1 VTREKQS
8 VNLAEWIT
16 TSVVEFTGTKENTL
30 INETNEPAFG
40 MPLVGFAQGN
50 DLLWEEYKRH
60 IGSFYWAPAEIFAET
75 FPSVKATPE
84 ELTVVSWILPH
95 TEQTKSAHR
104 KETVYPS
111 EHWARARKYGEVFNV
126 KLRQH
131 MVKTLMSAGYEALA
145 PQLSPLWK
153 EHMSEQYGFAST
165 WSERHAAYAAGLGT
179 FGLSDG
185 LITPLGK
192 AMRCGSVIA
201 RIQVPASARPYD
213 DHHAYCLFFSKGT
226 CSKCMDRCPVGAITK
241 EEGHNKEKCKAN
253 GDYASNRYGF
263 ESHCCGL
270 CQVGVPCE
278 SRIPLKIAEKLVPS
292 GHGLMKA

>member
-1 VTREKQS
+1 MTREMQS
-8 VNLAEWIT
+8 RNPADWIK
-16 TSVVEFTGTKENTL
+16 TSVDEFAETAENTL
-30 INETNEPAFG
+30 MNGTNEPAFG
-40 MPLVGFAQGN
+40 MPLVGFANGN
-50 DLLWEEYKRH
+50 DLLWQEFKRH
-60 IGSFYWAPAEIFAET
+60 IGSFFWAPAEIFAET

-84 ELTVVSWILPH
+84 ELSIVSWILPQ
-95 TEQTKSAHR
+95 TDQTKAAHR

-111 EHWARARKYGEVFNV
+111 ERWARARKYGEVFNV

-131 MVKTLMSAGYEALA
+131 IVKMLTDAGHEALA

-153 EHMSEQYGFAST
+153 ENLSERYGFASS

-192 AMRCGSVIA
+192 AIRCGSIIA
-201 RIQVPASARPYD
+201 RIRIPASPRPYN
-213 DHHAYCLFFSKGT
+213 DHHAYCLFFAKGT
-226 CSKCMDRCPVGAITK
+226 CSKCIDRCPVGAITK
-241 EEGHNKEKCKAN
+241 EGHNKEKCKAN
-253 GDYASNRYGF
+253 GDRDINRYGF

-278 SRIPLKIAEKLVPS
+278 SGIPVKMPGKNTQD
-292 GHGLMKA
+292 